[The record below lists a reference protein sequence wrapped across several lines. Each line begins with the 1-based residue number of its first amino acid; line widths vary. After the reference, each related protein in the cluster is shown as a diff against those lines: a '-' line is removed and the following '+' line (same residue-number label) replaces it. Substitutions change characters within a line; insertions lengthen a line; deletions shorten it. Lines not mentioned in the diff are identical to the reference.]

1 MKMGSQG
8 QRTWVIVEAGGVAPV
23 TSGRVLAQLEG
34 ESMPR
39 FVHRVRTA
47 VSADHDLQRVILVA
61 GTQHDFSRI
70 AARSEIARI
79 AAQRVAAL
87 GGGSLTLAASDAR
100 GELAQR
106 ALAEI
111 LGEQIGNGVALRVAG
126 GDAEA
131 LAA

>member
-1 MKMGSQG
+1 MKMGSLG
-8 QRTWVIVEAGGVAPV
+8 QFTWVIVEAGASAPR
-23 TSGRVLAQLEG
+23 TTGRVLAQLEG

-39 FVHRVRTA
+39 FVARVRAA
-47 VSADHDLQRVILVA
+47 VSADHDVQRVVLVA
-61 GTQHDFSRI
+61 GPQHDFSRI

-111 LGEQIGNGVALRVAG
+111 LGQQLGHGVRLHVAG
-126 GDAEA
+126 DDV
-131 LAA
+131 AARAA